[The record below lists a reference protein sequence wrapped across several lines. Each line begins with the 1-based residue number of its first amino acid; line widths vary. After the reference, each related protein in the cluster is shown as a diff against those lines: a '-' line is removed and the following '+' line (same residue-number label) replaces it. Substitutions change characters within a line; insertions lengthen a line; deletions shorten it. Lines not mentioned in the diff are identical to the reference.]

1 MKEIMKVYII
11 NIKTLFLALVLLS
24 SCEQDI
30 LDKSPLDRYPE
41 ELVWS
46 DINLAESYLNTAY
59 RNMSSGFNTNLNLAG
74 VSDHTF
80 FIHIYGTDLYVQGNI
95 TPSNMGPFSHERFR
109 FLNWQ
114 LFDNIQIINTFLAHV
129 DEIAENYE
137 ESQREAIQARA
148 NIMKG
153 EALFLR
159 AFSYTQL
166 VRTFGGVPILTTPFG
181 IKDDYLSINRGS
193 FEETVNFIVEDCDE
207 AAALLLPKDEMEMGK
222 ATKGA
227 AMALKSR
234 ILLFA
239 ASDLTADGS
248 AENEF
253 VGYENPDRAA
263 LWTAAKNAA
272 KAVMDLGTYELAD
285 FGAPDKEAV
294 AQNYYDFF
302 RQKDLS
308 SPEIIW
314 GKMFVKDVG
323 ERHRS
328 NLWQG
333 PNGLGNYGSN
343 NPTQDLVDTYQMEDG
358 SSFSDHFKVNESGY
372 YENISGKYQN
382 ENPYHFR
389 EPRFYGSI
397 LYDSAEWQPRFSDLV
412 ARDPLGI
419 YDRRTRITIKD
430 GKVVSD
436 LVGIDTRQGPVQAWN
451 AGYTGYLMKKMMD
464 HEVIGKDEYNENVW
478 IWLRYAE
485 VILDYAEASLE
496 LGEAEEA
503 ARHINMIR
511 NRSGMPDFTGDIQE
525 ALRYEREIEFTF
537 ENIRWF
543 DIRRWKILEEK
554 LVDAKGIEIIE
565 TNNADAGTVTTT
577 WRRLIVQDRHVEQ
590 KMYWIPIPNDEM
602 NKAPQLV
609 QNPGY

>member
-1 MKEIMKVYII
+1 MKKYI
-11 NIKTLFLALVLLS
+11 NIKVLSVLLLLLS
-24 SCEQDI
+24 SCEEEI
-30 LDKSPLDRYPE
+30 LDKTPLDRYAE
-41 ELVWS
+41 DLVWS
-46 DINLAESYLNTAY
+46 DINLADSYLNTAY

-80 FIHIYGTDLYVQGNI
+80 FIHIYGTDVYVQGNI
-95 TPSNMGPFSHERFR
+95 TPSNMGPFDHARFR
-109 FLNWQ
+109 FLNWR
-114 LFDNIQIINTFLAHV
+114 LFDNIQIINTFLANIDQV
-129 DEIAENYE
+129 V
-137 ESQREAIQARA
+137 ESSEGTEREAVQQRA
-148 NIMKG
+148 DIMKG

-159 AFSYTQL
+159 AFSYAQMA
-166 VRTFGGVPILTTPFG
+166 RTFGGLPILTEPFDIG
-181 IKDDYLSINRGS
+181 DDYLAVPRGS
-193 FEETVNFIVEDCDE
+193 FQETVDFIVQDCDA
-207 AAALLLPKDEMEMGK
+207 AAALLLPKDEMEMGR

-239 ASDLTADGS
+239 ASDLTADGT
-248 AENEF
+248 AENKY
-253 VGYENPDRAA
+253 VGYENPDRTA

-272 KAVMDLGTYELAD
+272 KAVMDLGTYTLAD

-308 SPEIIW
+308 SSEIIW
-314 GKMFVKDVG
+314 GKMFVADVG
-323 ERHRS
+323 ERHRM

-333 PNGLGNYGSN
+333 PNGLANYGSN
-343 NPTQDLVDTYQMEDG
+343 NPTQGLVDTYQMEDG
-358 SSFSDHFKVNESGY
+358 SDFSDHFIVNENGY
-372 YENISGKYQN
+372 YQNVSGKYQN
-382 ENPYHFR
+382 ENPYYYR

-397 LYDSAEWQPRFSDLV
+397 LYDSAHWQPRFSDLEE
-412 ARDPLGI
+412 RDPLGI

-430 GKVVSD
+430 GKEVGS
-436 LVGIDTRQGPVQAWN
+436 LVGIDTRQGPVHAWN

-464 HEVIGKDEYNENVW
+464 HEVIGKDQFNTNVW

-485 VILDYAEASLE
+485 IIMVYAEASLE
-496 LGEAEEA
+496 LGETQEA
-503 ARHINMIR
+503 ARYINIIR
-511 NRSGMPDFTGDIQE
+511 NRAGMPDFTGDIEQ

-543 DIRRWKILEEK
+543 DIRRWKILEEQ
-554 LVDAKGIEIIE
+554 LVDAKGVEITE
-565 TNNADAGTVTTT
+565 VRNLDNGTINTT
-577 WRRLIVQDRHVEQ
+577 WRRLVVQERHVEE
-590 KMYWIPIPNDEM
+590 KMYWIPIPSDEM

>member
-1 MKEIMKVYII
+1 MKVFI
-11 NIKTLFLALVLLS
+11 NIKILFLVVVLLC
-24 SCEQDI
+24 SCEQEI
-30 LDKSPLDRYPE
+30 LDKGPLDRYSE

-46 DINLAESYLNTAY
+46 DINLANSYLNTAY

-80 FIHIYGTDLYVQGNI
+80 FIHIYGSDLYVQGTI
-95 TPSNMGPFSHERFR
+95 TPSNMGPFNHERFR

-114 LFDNIQIINTFLAHV
+114 LFDNIQIINTFLSNIDKV
-129 DEIAENYE
+129 VENYE
-137 ESQREAIQARA
+137 GAQRDDVQAKA
-148 NIMKG
+148 DVLKG

-159 AFSYTQL
+159 AFSYSQMA
-166 VRTFGGVPILTTPFG
+166 RTFGGLPILKEPFG
-181 IKDDYLSINRGS
+181 IEDDYLSIERSS
-193 FEETVNFIVEDCDE
+193 FGETVDFIVQDCD
-207 AAALLLPKDEMEMGK
+207 AAASLLLPKAEMEMGR
-222 ATKGA
+222 ASKGA

-239 ASDLTADGS
+239 ASDLTADGK
-248 AENEF
+248 AENKY
-253 VGYENPDRAA
+253 VGYENPDRTA
-263 LWTAAKNAA
+263 LWTAARNAA
-272 KAVMDLGTYELAD
+272 KAVIDLGTYSLAD

-294 AQNYYDFF
+294 AKNYYDFF

-308 SPEIIW
+308 SSEIIW
-314 GKMFVKDVG
+314 GKMFVADVG
-323 ERHRS
+323 ERHRT

-343 NPTQDLVDTYQMEDG
+343 NPTQSLVDTYQMEDG
-358 SSFSDHFKVNESGY
+358 SAFSDHFTVDGNSFYK
-372 YENISGKYQN
+372 NISGKYKN
-382 ENPYHFR
+382 DNPYYFR

-397 LYDSAEWQPRFSDLV
+397 LYDSAQWQPRFSDLV
-412 ARDPLGI
+412 DRDPLGI
-419 YDRRTRITIKD
+419 YDRRTRITIKG

-451 AGYTGYLMKKMMD
+451 AGYTGYLMKKTMD

-485 VILDYAEASLE
+485 ILMDYAEASYE
-496 LGEAEEA
+496 LGDTQEA
-503 ARHINMIR
+503 AIYINMIR
-511 NRSGMPDFTGDIQE
+511 NRSAMPDFTGDVE
-525 ALRYEREIEFTF
+525 NALRYERDIEFTF

-543 DIRRWKILEEK
+543 DIRRWKILEET
-554 LVDAKGIEIIE
+554 LVDAKGVEIVQ
-565 TNNADAGTVTTT
+565 TNNMDNATVNTT
-577 WRRLIVQDRHVEQ
+577 WRRLTVQNRNVEK
-590 KMYWIPIPNDEM
+590 KMYWIPIPSDEM

>member
-1 MKEIMKVYII
+1 MKAHI
-11 NIKTLFLALVLLS
+11 NIKILSFLMVLLC
-24 SCEQDI
+24 SCEQEI
-30 LDKSPLDRYPE
+30 LDKTPLDRYAE
-41 ELVWS
+41 NLVWS
-46 DINLAESYLNTAY
+46 DINLADTYLNTAY
-59 RNMSSGFNTNLNLAG
+59 RNMSSGFNTNLNLSG

-80 FIHIYGTDLYVQGNI
+80 FIHIYGSDLYVQGNI
-95 TPSNMGPFSHERFR
+95 TPSNMGPFNHDRFR

-114 LFDNIQIINTFLAHV
+114 LFDNIQIINTFLANIDQV
-129 DEIAENYE
+129 VENYE
-137 ESQREAIQARA
+137 GAQREDIQARA
-148 NIMKG
+148 DILKG
-153 EALFLR
+153 EAIFLR

-166 VRTFGGVPILTTPFG
+166 ARTYGGVPILTEPFG
-181 IKDDYLSINRGS
+181 IDDDYLTIERNS
-193 FEETVNFIVEDCDE
+193 FQETVDFIVQDCDA
-207 AAALLLPKDEMEMGK
+207 AAALLLPKAEMEMGR

-239 ASDLTADGS
+239 ASDLTADGT
-248 AENEF
+248 AENQY
-253 VGYENPDRAA
+253 VGYENPDRVA

-272 KAVMDLGTYELAD
+272 KDVMDLGTYALSD

-308 SPEIIW
+308 NSEIIW
-314 GKMFVKDVG
+314 GKMFVTGVG
-323 ERHRS
+323 ERHRT

-358 SSFSDHFKVNESGY
+358 SQFSDHFTVDENGFY
-372 YENISGKYQN
+372 QNISDKYQN
-382 ENPYHFR
+382 ENPYYYR

-397 LYDSAEWQPRFSDLV
+397 LYDSAQWQPRFTDLED
-412 ARDPLGI
+412 RDPLGI
-419 YDRRTRITIKD
+419 YDRRTRITIQG

-478 IWLRYAE
+478 IWMRYAE
-485 VILDYAEASLE
+485 IIMNYAEASLE
-496 LGEAEEA
+496 LGETQEA
-503 ARHINMIR
+503 ATYINRIR
-511 NRSGMPDFTGDIQE
+511 NRAGMPDFTGDIEQ

-565 TNNADAGTVTTT
+565 TTNLDNSTVNTT
-577 WRRLIVQDRHVEQ
+577 WRRLVVQDRNVEK
-590 KMYWIPIPNDEM
+590 KMYWIPITSDEM